1 MCQPSNRRL
10 AASNFSPGMV
20 IDWGPVAHKYGILG
34 ASSGTVQQGLAAAAR
49 ALAEQESVRSWL
61 RFPGAERDWID
72 RRHLEVCRVAAATFQ
87 EQARA
92 EHLVKIFRGLG
103 HAATLDDAGNVIVP
117 IIFES
122 DLPFVAVTAHLDT
135 VLAPRQSSDI
145 AVREDGTFEG
155 PGVTDN
161 GAGLAALLSLGRVF
175 RDPAK
180 INGIEPKKNILL
192 VANVAEEGEGN
203 LHGMNYLCR
212 FSPFASEIAS
222 FMVLDGASTGH
233 ITAEALGSRRFEI
246 VIEGSGGHSWNDFGT
261 ANPVHALARTVAV
274 LADTDLPSSPRTTL
288 SVGVIDGGL
297 GVNSIAPAAR
307 AKVDIRSQSRQ
318 AMEDLV
324 HALEDAVKLGVEI
337 ENRRSTQ
344 RLSSYKIREIGHR
357 PAAPQADG
365 NYVVDVIRAADALLG
380 IRARLDCASTDA
392 NVPLAMGLP
401 VAAIGA
407 GGRGGNAHTPA
418 EWFHPEGREIGL
430 KRIVLALCLLLT
442 EQFDATSEPTS
453 QDSGAATV

>member
-1 MCQPSNRRL
+1 M
-10 AASNFSPGMV
+10 
-20 IDWGPVAHKYGILG
+20 AHKYGILG
-34 ASSGTVQQGLAAAAR
+34 ASSRGVQQGLAAAAK
-49 ALAEQESVRSWL
+49 ALAERETVRSWL
-61 RFPGAERDWID
+61 NFPVAEQDWID
-72 RRHLEVCRVAAATFQ
+72 RQHLEVCRVAAATFQ

-103 HAATLDDAGNVIVP
+103 HTAALDDAGNVVVP
-117 IIFES
+117 IVLHS
-122 DLPFVAVTAHLDT
+122 DYPFVAVTAHMDT
-135 VLAPRQSSDI
+135 VLAPRQASDI
-145 AVREDGTFEG
+145 EVREDGTFVG

-161 GAGLAALLSLGRVF
+161 GAGLAALLSLGRLF
-175 RDPAK
+175 RDRSM
-180 INGIEPKKNILL
+180 INGVEPRKNILL

-212 FSPFASEIAS
+212 FSPFASEISS
-222 FMVLDGASTGH
+222 FLVLDGASTGH

-274 LADTDLPSSPRTTL
+274 LADTDLPASPRTTL

-297 GVNSIAPAAR
+297 GVNSIAPVAR

-324 HALEDAVKLGVEI
+324 HALEEAVKLGVEI

-344 RLSSYKIREIGHR
+344 RLSSYKIRKIGHR
-357 PAAPQADG
+357 PAAAHAPG

-401 VAAIGA
+401 AAAIGA

-453 QDSGAATV
+453 QDPGAATM

>member
-1 MCQPSNRRL
+1 M
-10 AASNFSPGMV
+10 
-20 IDWGPVAHKYGILG
+20 AHNYGILG
-34 ASSGTVQQGLAAAAR
+34 ASSGAAQRGLAAAAKT
-49 ALAEQESVRSWL
+49 LAEHETVRSWL
-61 RFPGAERDWID
+61 RFPAAEQDWID
-72 RRHLEVCRVAAATFQ
+72 CRHLEVCRVAAPTFQ

-92 EHLVKIFRGLG
+92 EHLVKTFRQLG
-103 HAATLDDAGNVIVP
+103 HSAALDDAGNVVVP
-117 IIFES
+117 IICHS
-122 DLPFVAVTAHLDT
+122 DFPFVAVSAHMDT
-135 VLAPRQSSDI
+135 VLAPRQASDI
-145 AVREDGTFEG
+145 TVREDGTFEG

-161 GAGLAALLSLGRVF
+161 GAGLAALLALGRLLRDPSKSVSLGSI
-175 RDPAK
+175 K
-180 INGIEPKKNILL
+180 PKKNILL
-192 VANVAEEGEGN
+192 VANVSEEGEGN

-212 FSPFASEIAS
+212 FSPFASEIS
-222 FMVLDGASTGH
+222 SYLILDGASTGH

-274 LADTDLPSSPRTTL
+274 LADTDLPASPRTTL

-324 HALEDAVKLGVEI
+324 GALEDAVKLGVEI

-357 PAAPQADG
+357 PAAG
-365 NYVVDVIRAADALLG
+365 RSEENYVVDAIRAADAHLG

-401 VAAIGA
+401 AAAIGA

-418 EWFHPEGREIGL
+418 EWFHPEGREMGL
-430 KRIVLALCLLLT
+430 RRIVLALSLLLT
-442 EQFDATSEPTS
+442 EEFGAIGAESGRSRDASVP
-453 QDSGAATV
+453 GPG